1 MVRQDLIQS
10 SAERPARCRGPEE
23 MGEGAFIPLGPV
35 RGEQA
40 ASISTSQ
47 AGKGLKPWEAEA
59 APSGNRSQP
68 GALTASGCPVDRN
81 PQAPR
86 GRAGLM
92 VETPRCEQQVPLR
105 AFPGPRLP
113 GSASSQVGALGAPP
127 GPLGASL
134 GLPSAT
140 LEASGL
146 PRAGLSAMWA
156 LPCGPCWVSS
166 PGAAHVRPSP
176 WLRCPC

>member
-47 AGKGLKPWEAEA
+47 AGKGLKPWETEA

-68 GALTASGCPVDRN
+68 GSLTASGCPVDRN
-81 PQAPR
+81 PQAPC

-92 VETPRCEQQVPLR
+92 VEMPRREQQVPLR
-105 AFPGPRLP
+105 AFPGRGHVGLNLGPWELP
-113 GSASSQVGALGAPP
+113 WACPVPPLKPLAFP
-127 GPLGASL
+127 GPV
-134 GLPSAT
+134 
-140 LEASGL
+140 
-146 PRAGLSAMWA
+146 A
-156 LPCGPCWVSS
+156 LPCGLCWVTS

-176 WLRCPC
+176 WLHCPC